1 MPLTKD
7 VLFYSNYCLF
17 SKDVLSRIMKLDVKQ
32 HVVLICVDVYK
43 AKLPSTLSVV
53 PTLMKA
59 DGKMITDDE
68 IYDRL
73 DVLSNQHVPRDMFTS
88 SGNAFAF
95 IDDGAGDG
103 GFGGEYHYGIFG
115 EDQEI
120 YTPEED
126 SADTVGKGNNGGQ
139 KPGGMGGGGVGG
151 GHLTYEQLQAQR
163 DSEMQAFQKS
173 NPNP

>member
-17 SKDVLSRIMKLDVKQ
+17 SKDVLSRIIKLDVKQ

-43 AKLPSTLSVV
+43 AKLPSSLTVV

-59 DGKMITDDE
+59 DGNMITDDE

-88 SGNAFAF
+88 SGTAFAF
-95 IDDGAGDG
+95 VDDGAGDG

-115 EDQEI
+115 QDQEI

-126 SADTVGKGNNGGQ
+126 AIDIGGGNGNNAGQKSVAANNGG
-139 KPGGMGGGGVGG
+139 GNN
-151 GHLTYEQLQAQR
+151 LTYEQLQAQR
-163 DSEMQAFQKS
+163 DSEMQAFQKT
-173 NPNP
+173 NPRP

>member
-1 MPLTKD
+1 
-7 VLFYSNYCLF
+7 
-17 SKDVLSRIMKLDVKQ
+17 MKLDVKQ

-43 AKLPSTLSVV
+43 AKLPSSLTVV
-53 PTLMKA
+53 PTLMKS

-88 SGNAFAF
+88 SGTSFAF
-95 IDDGAGDG
+95 VDDGAGDG

-120 YTPEED
+120 YTPDED
-126 SADTVGKGNNGGQ
+126 AVEGMQKSAGPNS
-139 KPGGMGGGGVGG
+139 GGGSY
-151 GHLTYEQLQAQR
+151 LTYEQLQAQR
-163 DSEMQAFQKS
+163 DSEMQAFQKN
-173 NPNP
+173 NPRP